1 MAPPVSKHHAS
12 WLAIAAIAG
21 GAGLVAAIA
30 HGADPPTTAAFA
42 TVDSTRT
49 FQRTA
54 GIGSDTTNA
63 QIAIGGTVTFD
74 NVASF
79 DSHDVSFVFADQDGV
94 ACQQTLPAG
103 MTSPDPR
110 QFPIPLAAGT
120 WQGVCTFSRERVYRF
135 TCTLHDGMEG
145 TVTVGNPVVAPPP
158 PPPLPPPPPPPPG
171 ATPPPAGTPPPP
183 PPVSAPP
190 GPPPPPATGPSG
202 TAPASVTIKVAAQQR
217 GTGVRGTI
225 TGAKRSS
232 AATIELRAKRGDLR
246 ASGKRTDTIAVGRRS
261 AKTSGAG
268 GLDFLVKLNA
278 KARAALSRRGKLAL
292 AVRVT
297 VAPATGAT
305 VRKTFQVT
313 LRKARKAAKKAP

>member
-1 MAPPVSKHHAS
+1 MFDLVSKRHAS
-12 WLAIAAIAG
+12 ALAVAAVAAG
-21 GAGLVAAIA
+21 GLVAAIA
-30 HGADPPTTAAFA
+30 HGAGPPDTAAFA
-42 TVDSTRT
+42 TVDSTRA

-54 GIGSDTTNA
+54 GIGSDAANA

-79 DSHDVSFVFADQDGV
+79 DSHDVSFVFAGQDGV
-94 ACQQTLPAG
+94 VCQQTLPAG
-103 MTSPDPR
+103 TTSPDPR
-110 QFPIPLAAGT
+110 QFPVPLASGT
-120 WQGVCTFSRERVYRF
+120 WRGVCTFSQERVYRF

-158 PPPLPPPPPPPPG
+158 PPPPG

-183 PPVSAPP
+183 PPGSATP
-190 GPPPPPATGPSG
+190 GPPPPPGTGPSG
-202 TAPASVTIKVAAQQR
+202 TSPGGVTIKVGAQQR

-225 TGAKRSS
+225 TGAERSS
-232 AATIELRAKRGDLR
+232 AATIEVRAKRGDVR
-246 ASGKRTDTIAVGRRS
+246 ASGKRSDTIAVGRRS
-261 AKTSGAG
+261 AKTSGSG
-268 GLDFLVKLNA
+268 GLDFLVKLNE

-292 AVRVT
+292 TVRVS
-297 VAPATGAT
+297 VAPPAGAT